1 VENLAILGQ
10 HWAWLF
16 VRGTLRT
23 FYFSMGRKAMSI
35 DAFRIEVRDWLATHC
50 PAVARGP
57 GALLPI
63 GSVRPIDPDLLAWRH
78 ALGSKGWSVPLWPRE
93 YGGGGLSREQFGVLQ
108 AEMRAIEA
116 RLPMPGM
123 GTSMIGPTLLEY
135 GTQEQKL
142 RHIPSIA
149 MGDIAWCQGYSEP
162 GAGSDLAS
170 LQTRGVDRGDFF
182 EINGQKVWTSGAQFA
197 DWMFALVRTDPN
209 VPKHE
214 GISFVLLDM
223 HQPGVTITPIKL
235 IAGSSP
241 FCETF
246 FDNAM
251 ARKDDLV
258 GQLNRGWAVG
268 KRLLQHERSGQGGL
282 GDGGARPVGPT
293 TPLLEVAREYV
304 GIDSAGRVME
314 PEVRDELVRF
324 AMNTRSFQ
332 LTQRRAREENTAGKT
347 MGEATSIFKL
357 YGATLTRDSAEFRA
371 QMMGVQGSG
380 WEGPGFSAAELEATR
395 SFLSTRAMTI
405 FWRHQ

>member
-1 VENLAILGQ
+1 
-10 HWAWLF
+10 
-16 VRGTLRT
+16 
-23 FYFSMGRKAMSI
+23 MSL
-35 DAFRIEVRDWLATHC
+35 DVFRAEVRDWLAAHC

-57 GALLPI
+57 GGLVPI
-63 GSVRPIDPDLLAWRH
+63 GGVRPIDPALLAWRH
-78 ALGSKGWSVPLWPRE
+78 ALGRKGWSVPLWPKE
-93 YGGGGLSREQFGVLQ
+93 YGGGGLSREEFGVLQ
-108 AEMRAIEA
+108 AELLSIEA

-135 GTQEQKL
+135 GTEEQKL
-142 RHIPSIA
+142 RHIPAIA

-170 LQTRGVDRGDFF
+170 LQTRAVDSGDYY
-182 EINGQKVWTSGAQFA
+182 EVNGQKVWTSGAQFA

-214 GISFVLLDM
+214 GISFMLLDM
-223 HQPGVTITPIKL
+223 HQKGVTINPIKL

-246 FDNAM
+246 FDNAI

-268 KRLLQHERSGQGGL
+268 KRLLQHERLGQGGL
-282 GDGGARPVGPT
+282 GDGGARQIGPT
-293 TPLLEVAREYV
+293 TPLLDVAREYV
-304 GIDSAGRVME
+304 GSEHSGRIKDTA
-314 PEVRDELVRF
+314 VRNKLTRF

-332 LTQRRAREENTAGKT
+332 LTQRRAREENTAGNA

-357 YGATLTRDSAEFRA
+357 YGATLARDSAEFRT
-371 QMMGVQGSG
+371 QMMGVQGYG
-380 WEGPGFSAAELEATR
+380 WEGAGFSTAELEATR

-405 FWRHQ
+405 YGGTNEVQRNIIAKRVLGLPD